1 MLVRRWPVV
10 AVAVLALV
18 TVGDTCL
25 SFRLRRRDV
34 VRVSREPSS
43 SSPAHSAS
51 SHSKAVK
58 RKKKKRSPF

>member
-1 MLVRRWPVV
+1 MLVWRWPVV
-10 AVAVLALV
+10 LVAVLGLV

-43 SSPAHSAS
+43 HSAHSHSAA
-51 SHSKAVK
+51 SHSKSVK
-58 RKKKKRSPF
+58 RRKKRSTF

>member
-1 MLVRRWPVV
+1 M

-18 TVGDTCL
+18 TTVDTCL

-43 SSPAHSAS
+43 PSHSGG

-58 RKKKKRSPF
+58 RRKKKRSPF

>member
-1 MLVRRWPVV
+1 M

-43 SSPAHSAS
+43 SPAHSAA

-58 RKKKKRSPF
+58 RRKKKRSPF

>member
-1 MLVRRWPVV
+1 MLVWRWPVV

-43 SSPAHSAS
+43 SHSDS
-51 SHSKAVK
+51 VGSHSKAVK
-58 RKKKKRSPF
+58 RKKKRSPF

>member
-1 MLVRRWPVV
+1 MLVWRWPVV
-10 AVAVLALV
+10 LVAVLGLV
-18 TVGDTCL
+18 TRGDTCL

-43 SSPAHSAS
+43 SPHSAS

-58 RKKKKRSPF
+58 RRKKRSTF